1 MLSPALFGWL
11 KTHDMCAT
19 RFSALQGSGF
29 LRSGTPRPFLVL
41 AGAVLVLSGG
51 IAPLSSGMAET
62 RPHQTQHPKTPPHTS
77 HSLTQHASRPAGHA
91 AAPATPPSAE
101 PAPAAPKVDTAQ
113 PAPTA
118 QKPATPAKA
127 EDQIAQL
134 SDQLAKAKT
143 PEQAHGLEAALETLR
158 AADISPTTQLLLRR
172 AEKDT
177 ANSKPDEAVEDL
189 SDAIALQSD
198 KAILWRSRAQ
208 MRLVAGDL
216 NGAVQ
221 DLGAAL
227 QRDPRDAQS
236 WALLATVEEHRKDG
250 PAALKAWQKVMALN
264 PMADRAHKRL
274 DALHIKAY
282 GQPT

>member
-29 LRSGTPRPFLVL
+29 LRSGTPRSFLLLTGTILVL
-41 AGAVLVLSGG
+41 GGG
-51 IAPLSSGMAET
+51 IAPFSSGMAET
-62 RPHQTQHPKTPPHTS
+62 QPHQAQHSKTPSHTPA
-77 HSLTQHASRPAGHA
+77 QHASRPAAHA
-91 AAPATPPSAE
+91 PEPVAPPD
-101 PAPAAPKVDTAQ
+101 PAPAPSAPKPDTAQ

-118 QKPATPAKA
+118 QKPAKP

-134 SDQLAKAKT
+134 ADQLAKAKT

-172 AEKDT
+172 AEKDS
-177 ANSKPDEAVEDL
+177 ANSKPDEAVEDM

-227 QRDPRDAQS
+227 QRDPRDVQS
-236 WALLATVEEHRKDG
+236 WALLATVEEYRKDG